1 MTEERKCRDCDTVLT
16 VGQNTLESYVTKH
29 KGICIPCKRKSN
41 KLYKPLQVA
50 KNPERMYVNGKYI
63 SKKHPL
69 YKAGIY
75 RTFNDAAFTGF
86 ENYESTKEGYI
97 YAISNP
103 AWEGWLKL
111 GMAIDP
117 NDRCSSYQTSSPLRD
132 YVLIHSRFFKDR
144 RKAESKMHILA
155 EKIAENF
162 NSEWFELSKENAI
175 TIIDSI
181 EDESSSDISSMV
193 KRIIISREEIHI

>member
-29 KGICIPCKRKSN
+29 SGICIPCKRKSN

-75 RTFNDAAFTGF
+75 KTFNDAAFTGF

-103 AWEGWLKL
+103 AWKGWLKL

-117 NDRCSSYQTSSPLRD
+117 KDRCNSYQTSSPLRD
-132 YVLIHSRFFKDR
+132 YKLIYSRFFKDR
-144 RKAESKMHILA
+144 RKAESKMHMLA
-155 EKIAENF
+155 EKVSKNT
-162 NSEWFELSKENAI
+162 NSEWFELSKESAI
-175 TIIDSI
+175 EIINSV
-181 EDESSSDISSMV
+181 EDENVSSISSMIKKV
-193 KRIIISREEIHI
+193 ITTKKESHI